1 MDSLLSMPI
10 KDVMFI
16 VPIILF
22 LHELEE
28 WNIYEY
34 HQKSYTDTVIVE
46 TRLGT
51 RLWLLFLGTV
61 GFLWTLACF
70 WIQNEMISTMIF
82 ILLVD
87 FCLLNAI
94 QHVGLTIKTRK
105 YNPGFII
112 GGIVGLPANIL
123 VIIIISRTGVMPGYV
138 LIGMLCLILPGIID
152 AGVNSR
158 KGKLPKMVVGILR
171 FSNVLEGMMSK

>member
-1 MDSLLSMPI
+1 MEPLLSMPI

-16 VPIILF
+16 VPIVLL

-28 WNIYEY
+28 WNIFEY
-34 HQKSYTDTVIVE
+34 HKSAYADGAIDE

-61 GFLWTLACF
+61 GFLWTLACY
-70 WIQNEMISTMIF
+70 WIRNEMISTIIF
-82 ILLVD
+82 LLLVD

-94 QHVGLTIKTRK
+94 QHVGMTIKTRK

-123 VIIIISRTGVMPGYV
+123 VIIIISRAGVMPGYV

-158 KGKLPKMVVGILR
+158 KGKLPRMVLGILH
-171 FSNVLEGMMSK
+171 FSTVLERIMTK